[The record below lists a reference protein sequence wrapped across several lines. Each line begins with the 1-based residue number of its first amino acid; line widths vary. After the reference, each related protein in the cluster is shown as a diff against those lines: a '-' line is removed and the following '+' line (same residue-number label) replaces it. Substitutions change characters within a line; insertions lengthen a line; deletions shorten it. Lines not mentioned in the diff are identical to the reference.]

1 MRAII
6 MLRDL
11 LVVISRSKSRALLS
25 RLLIMKVKTIAASPL
40 LWVVDD
46 RLIIFRNFNVISI
59 EGLNLILLLAHLD
72 FYGK

>member
-1 MRAII
+1 

-11 LVVISRSKSRALLS
+11 LVVVSRSESGALLS
-25 RLLIMKVKTIAASPL
+25 RLLIMKVKTVATSPL

-46 RLIIFRNFNVISI
+46 RLIILRNFDVISI

>member
-1 MRAII
+1 

-11 LVVISRSKSRALLS
+11 LVVVSRSESRALLP
-25 RLLIMKVKTIAASPL
+25 RLLIMKVKTIATSPL

-46 RLIIFRNFNVISI
+46 RLIILRNFNVISI

-72 FYGK
+72 FY

>member
-1 MRAII
+1 

-11 LVVISRSKSRALLS
+11 LVVVSRSESGALLS
-25 RLLIMKVKTIAASPL
+25 RLLIMKVKTIATSPL

-46 RLIIFRNFNVISI
+46 RLIILRNFDVISI

>member
-11 LVVISRSKSRALLS
+11 LVVVSRSKSRALLS
-25 RLLIMKVKTIAASPL
+25 HLLIMKVKTIAASPL